1 MTEDEPLL
9 TRFPHSFVDAPS
21 VGRASVNACSI
32 PDEGGRSG
40 RSCAHIY
47 EVLACPY
54 SSSSPRSSIS
64 PPSRWMTANWMMR
77 RASWRKGREGGRP
90 RSAAAAVDVLEGHIC
105 QGRARGPVVLQ
116 DGPPGTHARGVTPPS
131 RR

>member
-1 MTEDEPLL
+1 VPLL
-9 TRFPHSFVDAPS
+9 LLVTTELNLSPFALDDSELDDA
-21 VGRASVNACSI
+21 
-32 PDEGGRSG
+32 
-40 RSCAHIY
+40 
-47 EVLACPY
+47 
-54 SSSSPRSSIS
+54 
-64 PPSRWMTANWMMR
+64 SR
-77 RASWRKGREGGRP
+77 KLEKREGGCP